1 MMNIDIVLMIV
12 IGICLIGGTASWW
25 YGSQQ
30 YGKGILDGIQ
40 MHHQGRL
47 TYKAYIEDGQE
58 MLSINIKEEDEE

>member
-1 MMNIDIVLMIV
+1 MSIEIVSLI
-12 IGICLIGGTASWW
+12 ILGICVAGGVGSWW

-47 TYKAYIEDGQE
+47 TYRPYIEDGKE
-58 MLSINIKEEDEE
+58 MLSIQIAEEDEE